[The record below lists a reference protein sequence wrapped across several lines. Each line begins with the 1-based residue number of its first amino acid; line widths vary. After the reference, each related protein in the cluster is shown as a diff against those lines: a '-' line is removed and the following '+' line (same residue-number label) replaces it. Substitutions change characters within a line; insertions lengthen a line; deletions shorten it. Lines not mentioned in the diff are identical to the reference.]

1 MNDQNAVR
9 DWGVNQKFTFV
20 GARSRGRARE
30 ALEAWAEIP
39 STPLPQ
45 TYSSPMP
52 TLHVDVRQVDAA
64 QAALL
69 RTLNQYEWVLARA
82 MTNAAKEAKGAVQRE
97 ILPLIQGGP
106 TPWTRRGLIAT
117 FANPQRL
124 EVFVGF
130 QHGGGSGVDL
140 GAFKPKGVGV
150 PAGRYMD
157 LGAGGGPRRPKSTE
171 ERLRRAGVLRDD
183 RFLTPGPGV
192 RRDAR
197 GNVSGGTY
205 QQMLSR
211 LRAMGAEG
219 SGQDAPRG
227 PGSRGRSA
235 GKRRE
240 RDYFAIRSLG
250 RTPSRW
256 EPGADVRSIA
266 VRVGPG
272 PQGGTGRG
280 SGNPGRPQTV
290 GYRRGYSVAF
300 NVVKQP
306 RYEARFPV
314 HDVINRSFRDQ
325 FPIVFQRA
333 FDAEI
338 EQQRRRG
345 RL

>member
-1 MNDQNAVR
+1 M
-9 DWGVNQKFTFV
+9 
-20 GARSRGRARE
+20 
-30 ALEAWAEIP
+30 P
-39 STPLPQ
+39 SL
-45 TYSSPMP
+45 Y
-52 TLHVDVRQVDAA
+52 VDTSQIDAA
-64 QAALL
+64 QQVLL
-69 RTLNQYEWVLARA
+69 RSVGQFEWVLARS
-82 MTNAAKEAKGAVQRE
+82 MSHAAKEARGAVQRE
-97 ILPLIQGGP
+97 IFPLIQGGP
-106 TPWTRRGLIAT
+106 TAWTKRGLIAT

-130 QHGGGSGVDL
+130 QHGDGSGVDL

-157 LGAGGGPRRPKSTE
+157 LGAGGGARRPKSTE

-183 RFLTPGPGV
+183 RFITPGPGV

-197 GNVSGGTY
+197 GNVSGPAY

-235 GKRRE
+235 AKRRQL
-240 RDYFAIRSLG
+240 DSFAMRSYG
-250 RTPSRW
+250 VYNSRW
-256 EPGADVRSIA
+256 DPGAPVTGIA
-266 VRVGPG
+266 YRVGDG
-272 PQGGTGRG
+272 PQGGTGKG
-280 SGNPGRPQTV
+280 SGNPGRPKTV
-290 GYRRGYSVAF
+290 GYKRGFAIAF

>member
-1 MNDQNAVR
+1 M
-9 DWGVNQKFTFV
+9 
-20 GARSRGRARE
+20 
-30 ALEAWAEIP
+30 P
-39 STPLPQ
+39 SL
-45 TYSSPMP
+45 Y
-52 TLHVDVRQVDAA
+52 VDTSQIDAA
-64 QAALL
+64 QQVLL
-69 RTLNQYEWVLARA
+69 RSVGQFEWVLARS
-82 MTNAAKEAKGAVQRE
+82 MTNAAKEARGAVQRE
-97 ILPLIQGGP
+97 IFPLIQGGP
-106 TPWTRRGLIAT
+106 TAWTKRGLIAT

-130 QHGGGSGVDL
+130 QHGDSSGVDL

-157 LGAGGGPRRPKSTE
+157 LNSGGGARRPKSTE

-183 RFLTPGPGV
+183 RFITPGPGV

-197 GNVSGGTY
+197 GNVSGPAY

-235 GKRRE
+235 AKRRQL
-240 RDYFAIRSLG
+240 DSFAMRSYG
-250 RTPSRW
+250 VYNSRW
-256 EPGADVRSIA
+256 DINAPVRGIA
-266 VRVGPG
+266 YRVGDG
-272 PQGGTGRG
+272 PQGGTGKG
-280 SGNPGRPQTV
+280 SGNPGRPKTV
-290 GYRRGYSVAF
+290 GYKRGFAIAF